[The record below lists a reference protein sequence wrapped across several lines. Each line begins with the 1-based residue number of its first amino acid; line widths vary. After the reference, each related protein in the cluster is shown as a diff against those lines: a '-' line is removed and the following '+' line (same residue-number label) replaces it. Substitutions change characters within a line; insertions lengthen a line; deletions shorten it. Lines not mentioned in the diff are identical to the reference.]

1 VQAHRVVGPR
11 GRERAAAALP
21 PVAAVAAG
29 VIVIGCLIA
38 SLTLPG
44 DVYSR
49 VVTNVAQFVAPA
61 AAAATL
67 ALRARKS
74 GGRLRATWAALA
86 VACGCWAAGQAYWA
100 QQEIRGAGIP
110 FPSVAD
116 AGYLAFPLLA
126 AAGLLLYPSD
136 GGARG
141 RWRSTSD
148 AVMTSAAVGLVSWE
162 TALGAIADR
171 SSRDDP
177 LTWVLFLAYPVLDVV
192 LIVLA
197 VLTAARTRYPRL
209 PLVLVCAGLVALSV
223 SDSAF
228 AYLQATMSYRGG
240 SADLGW
246 VAGFLLLALAGLA
259 RTPTAAPQTPESGA
273 TAELRADLLPY
284 VPVAVALVATF
295 VYALTG
301 GRLGIVAVSLTVVV
315 VALILLRQYL
325 TLRENVRLNRELVC
339 REAML
344 RHQAFHDGLTGLAN
358 RALFLDHLE
367 HALAVHR
374 RDMRPVA
381 LIFLDLDDF
390 KRVND
395 TLGHAAGDELLAEVA
410 ARLRR
415 AFRGADTV
423 ARLGGDEFAVL
434 LDPADDVQ
442 SAVVRALEALRPPV
456 DLAGRPVSVRAS
468 AGVCVLGPEDPPAR
482 ADTLLVRSDAA
493 LYAAKRGGKDRVV
506 RFTPGLPLQ
515 PGPRLG
521 PVLDRAGGVLTP

>member
-1 VQAHRVVGPR
+1 VVGR
-11 GRERAAAALP
+11 AVRSGAAAALP
-21 PVAAVAAG
+21 PVAAGTAG
-29 VIVIGCLIA
+29 LFVLACLIA

-61 AAAATL
+61 VAAATL
-67 ALRARKS
+67 GLRARRS
-74 GGRLRATWAALA
+74 TGRLRATWTVLALG
-86 VACGCWAAGQAYWA
+86 CGCWAAGQAWWA

-116 AGYLAFPLLA
+116 AGYLAFPVLA

-141 RWRSTSD
+141 RWRRTSD

-171 SSRDDP
+171 TSPDDP

-197 VLTAARTRYPRL
+197 VLTAARTKHPRL

-246 VAGFLLLALAGLA
+246 IAGFLLLALAGLA
-259 RTPTAAPQTPESGA
+259 RTPTAAPETPEREA

-284 VPVAVALVATF
+284 APVAVALVATLG
-295 VYALTG
+295 YALTG
-301 GRLGIVAVSLTVVV
+301 GQLGIVAVSLAVVV
-315 VALILLRQYL
+315 VGLILVRQYL
-325 TLRENVRLNRELVC
+325 TLRENVRLTGELVR
-339 REAML
+339 REGLL

-358 RALFLDHLE
+358 RALFLDRLE

-374 RDMRPVA
+374 RDPRPVA

-390 KRVND
+390 KAVND
-395 TLGHAAGDELLAEVA
+395 TLGHAAGDRLLVEVA
-410 ARLRR
+410 ARLRGALR
-415 AFRGADTV
+415 TADTV
-423 ARLGGDEFAVL
+423 ARLGGDEFAVV

-442 SAVVRALEALRPPV
+442 TAITRALDALRAPV
-456 DLAGRPVSVRAS
+456 VLSGRPVSVRAS
-468 AGVCVLGPEDPPAR
+468 VGVCVLGPEDPPVR
-482 ADTLLVRSDAA
+482 ADALLVRSDTAM
-493 LYAAKRGGKDRVV
+493 YAAKRAGKDRVV
-506 RFTPGLPLQ
+506 SFAPGLPLQ
-515 PGPRLG
+515 AGPRNGLVPDLFG
-521 PVLDRAGGVLTP
+521 TGGVLTP

>member
-1 VQAHRVVGPR
+1 
-11 GRERAAAALP
+11 
-21 PVAAVAAG
+21 VAAG
-29 VIVIGCLIA
+29 TAGLFVVGCLIA
-38 SLTLPG
+38 SFTLPG

-61 AAAATL
+61 AGAVTL
-67 ALRARKS
+67 ALRARKCA
-74 GGRLRATWAALA
+74 GRLRAAWTALA
-86 VACGCWAAGQAYWA
+86 AACGCWAAGQAWWA
-100 QQEIRGAGIP
+100 QHEIRGEGIP
-110 FPSVAD
+110 FPSLAD
-116 AGYLAFPLLA
+116 VGYLAFPLLA

-141 RWRSTSD
+141 RWRRASD

-162 TALGAIADR
+162 TALGALAER
-171 SSRDDP
+171 SSPEDP
-177 LTWVLFLAYPVLDVV
+177 LAWALFLAYPVLDVV

-209 PLVLVCAGLVALSV
+209 PLGLVCAGLVALSV

-259 RTPTAAPQTPESGA
+259 RIPTAAPETPESDA

-284 VPVAVALVATF
+284 VPVAVALVATL

-325 TLRENVRLNRELVC
+325 TLRENVRLNRELVR

-358 RALFLDHLE
+358 RALFLDRLD

-374 RDMRPVA
+374 RAGRPVA

-390 KRVND
+390 KLVND
-395 TLGHAAGDELLAEVA
+395 SLGHAAGDGLLVQVA
-410 ARLRR
+410 DRLRHALR
-415 AFRGADTV
+415 TADTV

-442 SAVVRALEALRPPV
+442 SAISRALDALRAPV
-456 DLAGRPVSVRAS
+456 VLGGDPVSVRAS
-468 AGVCVLGPEDPPAR
+468 AGVCVLGPEEPPAR
-482 ADTLLVRSDAA
+482 ADALLVRADTA

-515 PGPRLG
+515 RLA
-521 PVLDRAGGVLTP
+521 PVPDRSGGVLTSQT